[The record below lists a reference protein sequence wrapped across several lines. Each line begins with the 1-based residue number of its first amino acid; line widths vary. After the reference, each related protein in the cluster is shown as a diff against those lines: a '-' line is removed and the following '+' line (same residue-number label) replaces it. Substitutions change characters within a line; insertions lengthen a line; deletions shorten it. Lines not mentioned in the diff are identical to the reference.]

1 MTPYQFTLLNEKVKA
16 ELVLNGI
23 MLTEKMDGDRLF
35 QLYYIDGLYVDIWHD
50 VERHRV
56 YSMRPYTFKTLPDQ
70 YLDTIS
76 IGEIAG

>member
-23 MLTEKMDGDRLF
+23 LLIEKMDGDRLF